1 MTGMRTVLLAFTLL
15 GVLVPAARTTIA
27 GAAAV
32 GSLSVTTTPS
42 AAQVYIDGR
51 LAGVTPFLRQDLA
64 AGDHRVRVS
73 KEGFLDNA
81 RVVRIVRGRPVS
93 LDISLTRAT
102 PGAATSLAAPGGGGG
117 MKKWLIVGAA
127 AGGATAA
134 ALTMRETNKAPSAGT
149 VTAAPATAYVG
160 ESVQLSVS
168 GDSDPDGDPLTYA
181 WEFGDGGTG
190 TGKSVSHAYNSAGSF
205 TATVTVSDGK
215 KSATASGSVT
225 IKANSAPNAGSVTV
239 SAATALAGT
248 NVTFSSVGA
257 SDADNDPLT
266 YNWAFSDGT
275 TATGTSVTKTFSSAG
290 TFTATLTVRDGRA
303 SATATGGV
311 TIRTLS
317 GTWTGGL
324 TGIKTVMTLNHSGG
338 SISGSFT
345 FDIGFAGT
353 VSGSINPTT
362 RVVTLTVSVPS
373 FQAFTFTGN
382 PSADFNTLSGV
393 ANGSGFVNDTWNMTR

>member
-1 MTGMRTVLLAFTLL
+1 MRFFLQFDPVDVVNKGWTRSSIQLFDLTTPLLQRRMNSLRLVCVLAASSLTLASSTLRAQSPSLSNLSTRAQIGTGTNILIAGLTIGPGGPKTVLLRAAGPTLGGAPFNVP
-15 GVLVPAARTTIA
+15 GVLADPRLEVFSGSNKIA
-27 GAAAV
+27 
-32 GSLSVTTTPS
+32 
-42 AAQVYIDGR
+42 
-51 LAGVTPFLRQDLA
+51 
-64 AGDHRVRVS
+64 
-73 KEGFLDNA
+73 ENDNWSTA
-81 RVVRIVRGRPVS
+81 I
-93 LDISLTRAT
+93 
-102 PGAATSLAAPGGGGG
+102 
-117 MKKWLIVGAA
+117 
-127 AGGATAA
+127 GGAT
-134 ALTMRETNKAPSAGT
+134 P
-149 VTAAPATAYVG
+149 VTPT
-160 ESVQLSVS
+160 
-168 GDSDPDGDPLTYA
+168 
-181 WEFGDGGTG
+181 
-190 TGKSVSHAYNSAGSF
+190 
-205 TATVTVSDGK
+205 
-215 KSATASGSVT
+215 
-225 IKANSAPNAGSVTV
+225 
-239 SAATALAGT
+239 
-248 NVTFSSVGA
+248 TFSSVGA